1 MNQLKATGSGKA
13 MNFLEKLG
21 EASRENRSLLCVGL
35 DPDPAMM
42 PEGLGVFE
50 FNKAII
56 DATAGLVCAYK
67 I

>member
-1 MNQLKATGSGKA
+1 

-21 EASRENRSLLCVGL
+21 EAVKENRSLLCVGL
-35 DPDPAMM
+35 DPDPSIM
-42 PEGLGVFE
+42 PEGLSVFE

-56 DATAGLVCAYK
+56 DATAEIK